1 MTEFVVMFG
10 NLSLNIDVDLWW
22 TVCKHNFRTF
32 QNSDLA
38 VGVLLLI
45 VALAILPFLFH
56 FSVCAF
62 LYREQNLKRKY
73 DASWALITGS
83 SSGIGKALAE
93 RLLQQDMNVCL
104 VALGDDVFK
113 STLKELQEKYPSCQ
127 VRGIFADLSSPAFM
141 PNLIEQTKDIVPQV
155 IPEHT
160 SSCPSS
166 ITPLVTQVV
175 INNAGYIVTGF
186 FADSSIDAQIKNA
199 ETNAMSCIRITHHFL
214 NKMLDAGVNGC
225 IGFTSSPSGMI
236 PCPSSV
242 MYGCSK
248 AFLQCIFVT
257 I

>member
-56 FSVCAF
+56 FLVCAF
-62 LYREQNLKRKY
+62 LYREQDLKRKY

-160 SSCPSS
+160 SSYPSS
-166 ITPLVTQVV
+166 TTPPLRL
-175 INNAGYIVTGF
+175 
-186 FADSSIDAQIKNA
+186 SSTTPA
-199 ETNAMSCIRITHHFL
+199 
-214 NKMLDAGVNGC
+214 
-225 IGFTSSPSGMI
+225 TSSPASLPTAPSTLRSRTRRQT
-236 PCPSSV
+236 PCPAYASPTTS
-242 MYGCSK
+242 
-248 AFLQCIFVT
+248 
-257 I
+257 